1 MSFSQEN
8 IDHRVRL
15 AAFEWLGKQV
25 QIHGDV
31 LPRELLVQGCDFE
44 GIRVPFVG
52 PQGIF
57 KPKIL
62 PEIPLS
68 IITTI
73 EGPYDDSFDENNL
86 IVYRYRGTDPMHRD
100 NVGLREALK
109 RKTPL
114 VYFHAVVRGR
124 YLARWPVFVVGEDRH
139 ALAFKVDVDS
149 QVSLSRKDYTVTEDV
164 VPPRAYSMVMLRRR
178 LHQQGFRERVL
189 QAYHEQC
196 ACCRLKRVELLDA
209 AHIIGDSDP
218 EGIPAV
224 RNGIALCKLHH
235 AAFDSYLFGIRP
247 DYYIEVRK
255 DVMRE
260 KDGPMLIHGLQ
271 ELNSLKII
279 LPTPAKLSPDP
290 KLLEQRFE
298 EYRAAG

>member
-1 MSFSQEN
+1 LSSPQAS

-15 AAFEWLGKQV
+15 AAFEWLEKQT

-31 LPRELLVQGCDFE
+31 LPRELLAQGFFFE
-44 GIRVPFVG
+44 GKRVPFVG

-73 EGPYDDSFDENNL
+73 EGPYDDSFDVNNL
-86 IVYRYRGTDPMHRD
+86 IVYRYRGTDPDHRD
-100 NVGLREALK
+100 NVGLREAME
-109 RKTPL
+109 RKIPL
-114 VYFHAVVRGR
+114 VYFHAVVRGK
-124 YLARWPVFVVGEDRH
+124 YLARWPVFVVGDDRK
-139 ALAFKVDVDS
+139 ALAFKIDADS
-149 QVSLSRKDYTVTEDV
+149 QVLMARREYAVSEEV
-164 VPPRAYSMVMLRRR
+164 VPPRAYATIMIRQR
-178 LHQQGFRERVL
+178 LHQQSFRQRVL
-189 QAYHEQC
+189 QAYREQC

-209 AHIIGDSDP
+209 AHIIGDSEP

-235 AAFDSYLFGIRP
+235 AAFDSNLFGIRP
-247 DYYIEVRK
+247 DYHMEVRK
-255 DVMRE
+255 DVLRE

-271 ELNSLKII
+271 ELNNRKII
-279 LPTPAKLSPDP
+279 LPTPSKLSPDR

-298 EYRAAG
+298 EFRAAG